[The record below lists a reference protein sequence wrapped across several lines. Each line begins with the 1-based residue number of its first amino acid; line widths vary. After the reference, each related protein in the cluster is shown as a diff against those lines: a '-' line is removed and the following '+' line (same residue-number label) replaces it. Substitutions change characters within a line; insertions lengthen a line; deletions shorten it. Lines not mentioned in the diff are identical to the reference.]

1 MHDGTLVINF
11 AALQQA
17 GADIQKALN
26 TMDSQLRQ
34 LEQDAA
40 PLVATWEGE
49 AQQAY
54 AQRQAKWQA
63 ASENLKAMLRDIK
76 LAMDESSAEYLATER
91 RNTQLFQ

>member
-11 AALQQA
+11 GALQQA

>member
-1 MHDGTLVINF
+1 MNDGTLVINF
-11 AALQQA
+11 GALQQA